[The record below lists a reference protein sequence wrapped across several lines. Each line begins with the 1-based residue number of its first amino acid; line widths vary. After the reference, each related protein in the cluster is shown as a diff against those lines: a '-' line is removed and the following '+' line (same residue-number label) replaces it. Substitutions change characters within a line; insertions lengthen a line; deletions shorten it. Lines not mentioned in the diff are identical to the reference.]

1 MYGGNR
7 RKDDLAKAHLILS
20 TQAEK
25 QGSEGKHQLHKE
37 KKKEETSN
45 SHVPACI
52 MPTGPTPN
60 SSL

>member
-25 QGSEGKHQLHKE
+25 QGRKAPTTQR
-37 KKKEETSN
+37 KEERGDLKFPRSSVHYAN
-45 SHVPACI
+45 RSHP
-52 MPTGPTPN
+52 
-60 SSL
+60 